1 MRLRH
6 APAERDHGR
15 SGKVQREI
23 KHGKTHA
30 GWAEGRRD
38 IHPFTGNFLMNS
50 ACPRTVIQSKRLR
63 RETVPEIDRNA
74 PPFSGLHNTT
84 TSRHSA
90 PGTVP
95 GMDGDNATSNRTA
108 PEPFP
113 VLPEAYIVPT
123 IISAI
128 MLVGVAG
135 NSLVIFVIVRIGEM
149 RTVTNYYIVNLA
161 TTDLAF
167 LVLCLPFT
175 AVIYAV
181 PSWPFGLVMCKL
193 NNYLFQIQTLG
204 YVPGRPPLSD
214 PCLAG
219 LRRLAGSGVNAI
231 RYSEHRG
238 LGQML
243 SPQTAAWALR
253 YAHGVISYLPTRS
266 QRIVSKRSQPQTKLR
281 AAVDLSDLVR
291 KPVSAIPPVS
301 YSGKSFSWPY
311 LALLRAPAP
320 DVRKLADRAD
330 RERVQQ
336 TSDVGFHLAWP
347 DADANGGEGVKR
359 QEATSRP
366 LNTGHTPSHTG
377 RGTPSHTI
385 GPCPYSFSKVVY
397 AAREETYRGL
407 KQSASRRRSVT
418 ISARFRIRVDYPEP
432 EVNRDN
438 NKSLPLPPTSTTVVP
453 TCRVFNRNTGQLQS
467 TEERSARPC
476 FVHDPEVV
484 YCCLPRLSVTAMSPQ
499 GASIFPK
506 VTLTATCLT
515 LAALSMDRF
524 CAIVLPIRS
533 MGFRQ
538 PKTAVAVSI
547 FIWMVS
553 FLLSIP
559 VAIVRDLVTVTWR
572 GHVMVLCREPGWSA
586 AAQSAYALYTVVFT
600 YLIPLVMCIVACAW
614 NVRHLCRRARL
625 QACRHEQRTF
635 QTRRVAMMV
644 VGVVVLFAVCW
655 LPNNIINLYRLMN
668 QDYKASST
676 FYRMKMA
683 ALCLSYANSAMNPF
697 VYTLVGEN
705 FRRNLRKALKLRCGR
720 QNKTPLRGVMSVR
733 YCSERSR
740 VTVLYSSSIR
750 AKRRC
755 DTIQEHGVEDR
766 PRNGSY
772 LTV

>member
-1 MRLRH
+1 
-6 APAERDHGR
+6 
-15 SGKVQREI
+15 
-23 KHGKTHA
+23 
-30 GWAEGRRD
+30 
-38 IHPFTGNFLMNS
+38 
-50 ACPRTVIQSKRLR
+50 
-63 RETVPEIDRNA
+63 
-74 PPFSGLHNTT
+74 
-84 TSRHSA
+84 
-90 PGTVP
+90 
-95 GMDGDNATSNRTA
+95 MDGDNATSNRTA

-193 NNYLFQIQTLG
+193 NNYLFQ
-204 YVPGRPPLSD
+204 
-214 PCLAG
+214 
-219 LRRLAGSGVNAI
+219 
-231 RYSEHRG
+231 
-238 LGQML
+238 
-243 SPQTAAWALR
+243 
-253 YAHGVISYLPTRS
+253 
-266 QRIVSKRSQPQTKLR
+266 
-281 AAVDLSDLVR
+281 
-291 KPVSAIPPVS
+291 
-301 YSGKSFSWPY
+301 
-311 LALLRAPAP
+311 
-320 DVRKLADRAD
+320 
-330 RERVQQ
+330 
-336 TSDVGFHLAWP
+336 
-347 DADANGGEGVKR
+347 
-359 QEATSRP
+359 
-366 LNTGHTPSHTG
+366 
-377 RGTPSHTI
+377 
-385 GPCPYSFSKVVY
+385 
-397 AAREETYRGL
+397 
-407 KQSASRRRSVT
+407 
-418 ISARFRIRVDYPEP
+418 
-432 EVNRDN
+432 
-438 NKSLPLPPTSTTVVP
+438 
-453 TCRVFNRNTGQLQS
+453 
-467 TEERSARPC
+467 
-476 FVHDPEVV
+476 
-484 YCCLPRLSVTAMSPQ
+484 
-499 GASIFPK
+499 